1 MPPIQLLQP
10 KRFAPTLHLAL
21 LPNPPYPTIT
31 MATTAKAGTAKTSA
45 NGAAPKGKAAQ
56 PTRAEEPNIGLARAD
71 MDDTC
76 GLLNELLANYQ
87 VLAVKTKNY
96 HWTVVGL
103 QFNDLHKFFE
113 KMYGFLSEEADQVA
127 ERVRAL
133 GGRPLGSMAA
143 FVERAS
149 LKEETREGLRALE
162 MVQTLL
168 VDEEALIRQLRDMIG
183 RIGDELGDDGTA
195 DFVTGLMEEREKNA
209 WMLRALAQG

>member
-1 MPPIQLLQP
+1 
-10 KRFAPTLHLAL
+10 
-21 LPNPPYPTIT
+21 
-31 MATTAKAGTAKTSA
+31 MATTAKATQAKSA
-45 NGAAPKGKAAQ
+45 SNGAAPKGKATQ
-56 PTRAEEPNIGLARAD
+56 PTRSEEPNIGLARPD
-71 MDDTC
+71 MDETC
-76 GLLNELLANYQ
+76 RLLNGLLADYQ

-113 KMYGFLSEEADQVA
+113 KMYEFLSEEADQVA

-143 FVERAS
+143 FIERAS

-162 MVQTLL
+162 MVRTLL
-168 VDEEALIRQLRDMIG
+168 ADEEAMIRQMRDMIG
-183 RIGDELGDDGTA
+183 RIGDELGDEGSA

-209 WMLRALAQG
+209 WMLRSLSQD